1 MTKRN
6 DGRKPRAAP
15 RSAKRSGTASPDW
28 QDEIISHLRR
38 LIQAADP
45 AAIEEQK
52 WRKPSNPEGVPAWSH
67 NGIMCTVQ
75 ALKNRVRIT
84 FGDGAQLKDG
94 RGLFNACLE
103 AGHMRGIDI
112 HEGEDLDEEG
122 IKSLVRAA
130 AALNA
135 STARR

>member
-1 MTKRN
+1 MKKAIAR
-6 DGRKPRAAP
+6 RPKAAP
-15 RSAKRSGTASPDW
+15 KLTDPSADGSTDW
-28 QDEIISHLRR
+28 QDELISELRR
-38 LIQAADP
+38 LINAADP
-45 AAIEEQK
+45 AAVEEQK
-52 WRKPSNPEGVPAWSH
+52 WKKPSNPEGVPVWSD

-75 ALKNRVRIT
+75 ALKNRVRLT
-84 FGDGAQLKDG
+84 FGDGAHLDDKKH
-94 RGLFNACLE
+94 LFNACLE

-112 HEGEDLDEEG
+112 YAGDRVDEAG